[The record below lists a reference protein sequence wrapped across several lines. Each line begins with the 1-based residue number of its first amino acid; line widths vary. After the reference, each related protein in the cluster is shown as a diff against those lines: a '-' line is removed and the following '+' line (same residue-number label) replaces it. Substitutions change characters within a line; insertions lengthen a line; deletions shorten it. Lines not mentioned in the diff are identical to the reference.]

1 MASEHIRVG
10 IIGASPDRGWAT
22 RAHIPAL
29 RTLPGLE
36 LTAVGTSRIE
46 SAREAARI
54 FGAAHAF
61 ADPWELAEHPD
72 VDLVAITVKVPAHDE
87 LVRAALGA
95 GKHVYSEWPLGL
107 NTEEA
112 VELARL
118 AHAAGVHHAVGLQS
132 RHDPAIRR
140 ARELVAEGY
149 VGQVLS
155 ATVYSALTKRAGGR
169 LPAWG
174 AYTLDRRNGA
184 GVLEVAGGHT
194 LDAVEYVLGDIAEL
208 SAELTIRMPRSV
220 VQETGEALDNTSP
233 DHIRVH
239 ATVSSGAVLSAH
251 IHDAKVTDG
260 RTRIEIAGTDG
271 DLAIVSDVHGGAG
284 LQMCGLR
291 LLGSRGVGGEWREL
305 VASNAATVL
314 EAESGNVGRLYARL
328 ADDIRTGARTVAD
341 FDTAVHVHALLDAI
355 RRSAETGTRMRLTAT
370 TAAGSRS

>member
-1 MASEHIRVG
+1 MASERIRVG

-61 ADPWELAEHPD
+61 ADPRELAEHPD
-72 VDLVAITVKVPAHDE
+72 VDLVVITVKVPAHDE

-107 NTEEA
+107 NTDEA

-118 AHAAGVHHAVGLQS
+118 AHATGVHHAVGLQS
-132 RHDPAIRR
+132 RHDPAIWR

-149 VGQVLS
+149 VGQVIS

-184 GVLEVAGGHT
+184 GVLEVVGGHT

-208 SAELTIRMPRSV
+208 SAELAIRVPRSV
-220 VQETGEALDNTSP
+220 VQETGETLDNTSP
-233 DHIRVH
+233 DHIRVN
-239 ATVSSGAVLSAH
+239 ATVSGGAVISAH

-284 LQMCGLR
+284 IQMCGLR

-305 VASNAATVL
+305 VAGDAATVL

-328 ADDIRTGARTVAD
+328 EDDIRTGARTVAD

-355 RRSAETGTRMRLTAT
+355 RRSAETGTRMRPGAT
-370 TAAGSRS
+370 TAAVSRS